1 MNSAGGLLK
10 YIFYDKGGGA
20 MKRTIAIT
28 TAILICLL
36 VLACGGGGPQLPE
49 QWEISLV
56 PSKGYTGDAKGTA
69 VINTKTGTD
78 ITLNITGLDPKGL
91 YTAFFVNVKSQMFD
105 GIGPVPYVL
114 AVNANGEAS
123 LQAKMKKDIY
133 KKFIRIAIYLNPG
146 DKPIENPVGVKAAL
160 GELIKEKLPTMI
172 LEGKLR

>member
-1 MNSAGGLLK
+1 MNSAGVLLK
-10 YIFYDKGGGA
+10 HSFYDKGGGA
-20 MKRTIAIT
+20 MKRTIAIIS
-28 TAILICLL
+28 AILICLL
-36 VLACGGGGPQLPE
+36 LLACGGGPQLPE

-78 ITLNITGLDPKGL
+78 ISVKVSGLEPGGL
-91 YTAFFVNVKSQMFD
+91 YTIFFVNVKSQMFE
-105 GIGPVPYVL
+105 GIGPVPHVL

-123 LQAKMKKDIY
+123 LEAKMSKNIY

-146 DKPIENPVGVKAAL
+146 DKPIENPVGVKATL
-160 GELIKEKLPTMI
+160 GAIIKEKKPTMV